1 MASPNKPYP
10 PISSTIPPL
19 LLGTAA
25 FNFQFN
31 PSPSS
36 LPTHSIIQHA
46 LDSGLLGFDTS
57 PYYGPAE
64 AILGASLTDPD
75 LCAKHPRESYFLSTK
90 VGRISAEEF
99 DYSPA
104 WVRRSVSR
112 SVARLGAGWL
122 DLVLCHDVE
131 FVTAAEVLSA
141 IMTLRE
147 LRRSNGG
154 GGGSGG
160 NVRYIGI
167 SGYPVDVLCDLAELV
182 LRETGEPL
190 DAVMSYANFTVQNT
204 RLHSAGVLRL
214 KAAGVATVLNASP
227 LGMGLLRSNGVPL
240 GAMGDWHP
248 APPGLREACAQAAQ
262 FCEQSSSSSASAS
275 GGEPLAK
282 VALRYALEE
291 WLRVG
296 ADAGLGTAAPF
307 AKTQSDLLLL
317 DGTGGGGGGGG
328 ARAEQLKGVSVCG
341 VSYLGELVDTL
352 DVLRSVLLAAGSG
365 TGGSVAAA
373 EAARRE
379 KERTQEL
386 VEGVRRVLG
395 PWLGYAW
402 DSPGKDFV
410 RKEPRHDNDAAAAAA
425 DDDEN

>member
-1 MASPNKPYP
+1 MASTIKPYP
-10 PISSTIPPL
+10 PISSRIPPL

-25 FNFQFN
+25 FNHQFN

-75 LCAKHPRESYFLSTK
+75 LRSKHPRGSYFLTTK
-90 VGRISAEEF
+90 VGRISAETF

-104 WVRRSVSR
+104 WVRRSISR
-112 SVARLGAGWL
+112 SIARLGAEWL

-131 FVTAAEVLSA
+131 FVTTAEVLGA
-141 IMTLRE
+141 VAALRE
-147 LRRSNGG
+147 LRSGG
-154 GGGSGG
+154 GTRAAK
-160 NVRYIGI
+160 VRYIGI

-190 DAVMSYANFTVQNT
+190 DAVMSYANFTVQNS
-204 RLHSAGVLRL
+204 RLHTAAALRL
-214 KAAGVATVLNASP
+214 KAAGVGTVLNASP
-227 LGMGLLRSNGVPL
+227 LGMGLLRRDGVPV
-240 GAMGDWHP
+240 GSMGDWHP
-248 APPGLREACAQAAQ
+248 APAGLREACVEAAQ
-262 FCEQSSSSSASAS
+262 FCEQASGGAGGA

-307 AKTQSDLLLL
+307 AKTQNELTLLK
-317 DGTGGGGGGGG
+317 DGDGAMQGGEGGGGG
-328 ARAEQLKGVSVCG
+328 AVDQLKGVSVCG
-341 VSYLGELVDTL
+341 VSYLEELTGTL
-352 DVLRSVLLAAGSG
+352 NVFRSILLATADSG
-365 TGGSVAAA
+365 TEGNNVAAA
-373 EAARRE
+373 KRE
-379 KERTQEL
+379 KDRNRKL
-386 VEGVRRVLG
+386 VEGIRGVLG
-395 PWLGYAW
+395 PWVDYVW

-410 RKEPRHDNDAAAAAA
+410 RKEPRHDERG
-425 DDDEN
+425 DDNGN